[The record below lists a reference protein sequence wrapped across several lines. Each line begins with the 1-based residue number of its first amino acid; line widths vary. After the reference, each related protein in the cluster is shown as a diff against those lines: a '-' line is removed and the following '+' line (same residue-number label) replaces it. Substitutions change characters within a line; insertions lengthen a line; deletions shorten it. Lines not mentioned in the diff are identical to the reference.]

1 MQKLCDMKYKI
12 LKTEEEYNLACER
25 VYELIHS
32 SESNLEPVSEAGEE
46 LELLSLLVDDY
57 EKRMNYK
64 MLSPDPV
71 EVIKIKMQE
80 KHLKTS
86 DLIPLMG
93 SKSTVSKIL
102 NHKRPM
108 TVEIVK
114 KISRELNIPVGM
126 LV

>member
-1 MQKLCDMKYKI
+1 MKYKI